1 MDSASSLT
9 LAKKGTK
16 IITTKT
22 YGKETIRITCLLT
35 IKGDGSKLKPFLI
48 FKGKHNSYICKKL
61 QNLEVMKNNQI
72 YITTN
77 ENAWITKDL
86 FLEYIDNV
94 LNYDSH

>member
-35 IKGDGSKLKPFLI
+35 IKEDGSKLKPFLI